1 MATYKKT
8 TLRLIECNLDDMN
21 PEYFPYITER
31 LFAAGARD
39 VWLKPII
46 MKGGRPANCYSVLCE
61 HNKELPICELLFSE
75 TTTLGLRVSSVE
87 RYELERDTKVVETTF
102 GRIPVKVAYDENGRV
117 LNAAPEF
124 SACRDLAQAN
134 SAPLKEV
141 YDGALAAWRKSR

>member
-1 MATYKKT
+1 MATYKKI

-39 VWLKPII
+39 VWLTPII

-61 HNKELPICELLFSE
+61 QLNEPTICELLFSE

-87 RYELERDTKVVETTF
+87 RYELERETKEVETAL

-117 LNAAPEF
+117 VNAAPEF
-124 SACRDLAQAN
+124 SVCRELARVN
-134 SAPLKEV
+134 STPLKEV
-141 YDGALAAWRKSR
+141 YDRALAAWKKSR